1 MLVSQGRRPPASFSL
16 TSPVPE
22 PPPGEAAVAD
32 LLRTVQ
38 LPRPDGPLPNI
49 RKSKLRLPST
59 SFLSGALPRDRRG
72 RIGQKGKKRQSYGEE
87 EVSEE
92 REVAGEGAATPRH
105 GRSRILDDRSWHNE
119 KELLEA
125 LRSANPFFSFPNR
138 FIFFS
143 FNFSL
148 CGYRSPGTPNMDTR
162 PSTGESSG
170 GANEENA
177 KGGKKDE
184 VQVESL
190 NWDEAQVFARSQNVA
205 RFWLGV

>member
-1 MLVSQGRRPPASFSL
+1 MEPCYRLHWSFWFLPFVANGPRRAAS
-16 TSPVPE
+16 
-22 PPPGEAAVAD
+22 
-32 LLRTVQ
+32 
-38 LPRPDGPLPNI
+38 
-49 RKSKLRLPST
+49 SKLLQSPAVPCASLNCPDCATST

-162 PSTGESSG
+162 PSTGEISG
-170 GANEENA
+170 GANEGNA

-190 NWDEAQVFARSQNVA
+190 NWDEAQVFARSQNFA